1 MHVLVELWHDSLHS
15 QLVSVCIHQCLH
27 HVIGLLV
34 QGVVPV
40 EGLDLSHVEP
50 GLYDVHC
57 LPLKLGGSDGAPGR
71 CILLS

>member
-1 MHVLVELWHDSLHS
+1 M
-15 QLVSVCIHQCLH
+15 LVSVCIHPCLCH
-27 HVIGLLV
+27 AICLLV

-57 LPLKLGGSDGAPGR
+57 LPLKLDGSDGAPGR